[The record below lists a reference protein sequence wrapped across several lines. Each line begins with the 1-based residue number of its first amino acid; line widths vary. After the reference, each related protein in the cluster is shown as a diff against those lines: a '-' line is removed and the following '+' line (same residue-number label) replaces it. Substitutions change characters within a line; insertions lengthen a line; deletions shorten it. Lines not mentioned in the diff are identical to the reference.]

1 MIIHPGSGTNSRML
15 ACYHCRVTWCPN
27 CHNEMTPRVVQ
38 AYDTSRP
45 VEIEACAQCNL
56 LWFDNLENI
65 RLTHQAVLDLFKY
78 ISAAAAGPRTAL
90 ASNFRCPRCSAAL
103 PFSHDLQRATR
114 FTYWR
119 CPRDRG
125 QLITF
130 QQFLRAKNF
139 VRAPSPEEL
148 ARLRDT
154 VRQISCSQ
162 CGAPI
167 DLANDPACAHCGAPI
182 ALIDPEGVAKALQA
196 LATERSKTAPDQ
208 RATMQAALTDAQ
220 IKAIFDLERMR
231 DGGPEHDLLALGLA
245 AAGVWLAA
253 WLARG

>member
-1 MIIHPGSGTNSRML
+1 
-15 ACYHCRVTWCPN
+15 
-27 CHNEMTPRVVQ
+27 MTPRAVQ
-38 AYDTSRP
+38 AHDTTRP
-45 VEIEACAQCNL
+45 IEIEACAPCNL
-56 LWFDNLENI
+56 LWFDSLESI
-65 RLTHQAVLDLFKY
+65 RLTPGTVLDLFKY

-90 ASNFRCPRCSAAL
+90 ASNFKCPRCSVAL
-103 PFSHDLQRATR
+103 AFSHDLQRTTR

-125 QLITF
+125 QLISF

-139 VRAPSPEEL
+139 VRTPSPAEL

-167 DLANDPACAHCGAPI
+167 DLAADPACTHCGAPL
-182 ALIDPEGVAKALQA
+182 ALLDPEGVAKALQD
-196 LATERSKTAPDQ
+196 LATERSKAAPDE
-208 RATMQAALTDAQ
+208 RDAMRAALTDAQ
-220 IKAIFDLERMR
+220 IKAMFDLERMR
-231 DGGPEHDLLALGLA
+231 EGEPEQDLLAVGLA
-245 AAGVWLAA
+245 AAGVWLAT